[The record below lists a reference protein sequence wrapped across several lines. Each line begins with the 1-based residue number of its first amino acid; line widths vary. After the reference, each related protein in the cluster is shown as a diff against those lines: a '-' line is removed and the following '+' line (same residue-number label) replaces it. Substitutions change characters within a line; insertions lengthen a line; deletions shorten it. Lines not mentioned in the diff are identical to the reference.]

1 MRLDQEDDDG
11 PEALTGVVDVSRET
25 LDRLSTFVALLRKWQ
40 PAENLV
46 SPASLPTLWR
56 RHVADSAQ
64 LVPLFPTV
72 RQWLDIG
79 SGGGFPG
86 LVVACFMAE
95 RPGARVHL
103 VESNERK
110 CAFLRRVASDARLPV
125 TVHQG
130 RIEAVLQGWTQPVD
144 LMTAR
149 AVASLTRLFEMAAPA
164 LTRGVRAAF
173 HKGRDFEGE
182 IDEAS
187 KSWAFDLV
195 IHKSRI
201 EEGGVIL
208 EITRLARKNGHP
220 AGQDRP

>member
-1 MRLDQEDDDG
+1 MRPDQDNDG

-46 SPASLPTLWR
+46 SPATLPTLWR
-56 RHVADSAQ
+56 RHVADCAQ
-64 LVPLFPTV
+64 LVALFPTAM
-72 RQWLDIG
+72 QWLDIG

-86 LVVACFMAE
+86 LVVACFMAD

-110 CAFLRRVASDARLPV
+110 CAFLRRVVSEARLPA
-125 TVHQG
+125 TVHRG
-130 RIEAVLQGWTQPVD
+130 RIEAILQGWAQPVD
-144 LMTAR
+144 RVTAR
-149 AVASLTRLFEMAAPA
+149 AVAPLSRLLDMAAPV
-164 LTRGVRAAF
+164 LTRGIPAAF

-208 EITRLARKNGHP
+208 GITRLARKNGHP